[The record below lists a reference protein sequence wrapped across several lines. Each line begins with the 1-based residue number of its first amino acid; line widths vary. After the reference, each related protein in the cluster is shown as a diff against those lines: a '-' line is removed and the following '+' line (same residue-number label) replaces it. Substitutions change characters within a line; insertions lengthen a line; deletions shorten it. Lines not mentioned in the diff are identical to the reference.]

1 MTFSLNSVIKLPIL
15 DSRVIRRSGF
25 ALLSGV
31 ALVATGCAA
40 DGLGDGFDRD
50 PHNGGEIADPN
61 SDSPPPPIIID
72 PDDAQGADP
81 VPAVFAA
88 KQANPSNLI
97 VTDESLY
104 WVQFANNEVTLNWMH
119 VDGGDPVT
127 VGTLDSLPFSSVADD
142 AGIYFA
148 ASSEQNIV
156 FAPHLGL
163 EARPLHASTTDPL
176 AVQVTDDFA
185 YWTAAD
191 GCVFRGA
198 IEGGDAQ
205 ELACGLGAPV
215 SLSLVDGSAYWTTT
229 DGALY
234 RTSLEPSGAVDKL
247 LSDEDFSAGIVAD
260 ESGVYWADAQR
271 REVLSFSFD
280 TGAYEVLASS
290 QYEPA
295 GVTQDRF
302 YLYFT
307 TQGDGG
313 IKRVLKSGNGEMDIM
328 AKGQAEPGQVVATE
342 DWLYWINEGDGSV
355 MRLLKNYNY

>member
-1 MTFSLNSVIKLPIL
+1 MTISLNKVTKLAI
-15 DSRVIRRSGF
+15 ITSGF
-25 ALLSGV
+25 ALL
-31 ALVATGCAA
+31 ATGCAA
-40 DGLGDGFDRD
+40 DGYGDGIDSD
-50 PHNGGEIADPN
+50 PFNGNEVADPN
-61 SDSPPPPIIID
+61 SNPPPPPIIID
-72 PDDAQGADP
+72 PDDPLGADP
-81 VPAVFAA
+81 APAVFAA
-88 KQANPSNLI
+88 KQVNPSNLI

-127 VGTLDSLPFSSVADD
+127 VGTLESLPFSSVADE

-148 ASSEQNIV
+148 ATSEQNIV

-163 EARPLHASTTDPL
+163 QAQPLHASITDPL
-176 AVQVTDDFA
+176 AVQVTEDYT
-185 YWTAAD
+185 YWTAAN
-191 GCVFRGA
+191 GCLFRGA
-198 IEGGDAQ
+198 KEGGDAQ
-205 ELACGLGAPV
+205 EVACGTGAPV
-215 SLSLVDGSAYWTTT
+215 SLSLAGDNAYWTTT
-229 DGALY
+229 DGSLF
-234 RTSLEPSGAVDKL
+234 RTSLEPSGAADKL
-247 LSDEDFSAGIVAD
+247 LGDEDFSAGIVAD

-280 TGAYEVLASS
+280 TGAFEVLASS
-290 QYEPA
+290 QYAPA

-313 IKRVLKSGNGEMDIM
+313 IKRVLKSGNGELDIM
-328 AKGQAEPGQVVATE
+328 AKGQNEPGQVVSTQ